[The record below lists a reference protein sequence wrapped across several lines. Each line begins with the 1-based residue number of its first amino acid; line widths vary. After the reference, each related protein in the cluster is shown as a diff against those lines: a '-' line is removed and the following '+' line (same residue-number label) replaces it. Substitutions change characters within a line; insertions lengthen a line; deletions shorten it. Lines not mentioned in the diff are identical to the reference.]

1 MVEIRLNGT
10 LLELSE
16 DKDLTYTL
24 QVNDIGDVATRQAS
38 YTNSFKLPK
47 TKINTETM
55 QGLGQVGDTSR
66 IPYQKPTCELSQD
79 GFPIIPNGWAVIKNT
94 DDNYSLNITN
104 GIIDFFK
111 AIENKTL
118 GIHLDLSEI
127 NHEKTVATVVNSFT
141 AGLPYRYLIAD
152 YNGKTHYD
160 VGNKILIDYLP
171 PSASVEYL
179 WNKISTTFGFTFIGT
194 VFNDIRFKDLW
205 LTYPKGISE
214 NLSTTEIYNVNTGL
228 VSNRG
233 LVLYGGYF
241 TVSSQIQIIIEF
253 LPYQSPS
260 VFTGYILRFYLN
272 NILYVGLPNQI
283 LILNTN
289 DVFYFTKQDYT
300 STISNINYGT
310 EIVDYSKVK
319 SIKKY
324 NTLQSFSEELKEFKI
339 TDFVKEILNKFCL
352 TMFTDSHSKNIHF
365 KTIKERT
372 ETTNIIDWS
381 DKFVD
386 RKNETYIF
394 DTYAQK
400 NNFRYQYN
408 DKEDAHNDGSILI
421 DNVNIADSI
430 DVWKSITYSPLKETN
445 DNFLIGTA
453 TLPPIK
459 IFKQYEKEVKEA
471 PIGSLAEIKYKPLS
485 KRFYFQRSEQI
496 NGTAIFGSV
505 LLSNEQTITNGLIQ
519 IANFNQL
526 DMNSII
532 GLSYLPLQSILNDSR
547 LHTIILVLSVFDI
560 MTIDFTALYYFNQ
573 EQQYYLLNKIVY
585 KSGELAT
592 AEFVRVKR

>member
-1 MVEIRLNGT
+1 
-10 LLELSE
+10 
-16 DKDLTYTL
+16 
-24 QVNDIGDVATRQAS
+24 
-38 YTNSFKLPK
+38 
-47 TKINTETM
+47 
-55 QGLGQVGDTSR
+55 LGV
-66 IPYQKPTCELSQD
+66 
-79 GFPIIPNGWAVIKNT
+79 
-94 DDNYSLNITN
+94 
-104 GIIDFFK
+104 
-111 AIENKTL
+111 
-118 GIHLDLSEI
+118 HLDLSEI